1 MKNKFF
7 KVKTKDK
14 NSRARVGE
22 IKTEKGVV
30 ETPCFIPDATYGAV
44 KHLSGED
51 LKRIGLQMILGNI
64 YHLGIR
70 PGTEV
75 IKKLGGLGEFMN
87 WNGPILT
94 DSGGWQVF
102 SLIYQYGMG
111 EVKKD
116 GIEYKDHLTGKKHWL
131 TPEKCLED
139 QLDIGSDI
147 LMILDYPVAADAEEN
162 KNRYSVST
170 TLRWA
175 KKAFQFWC
183 DKPEFEDKMM
193 MAIIQGANSEKLRKK
208 CYQQLEAV
216 WSWPGY
222 GFGGP
227 TVNNEIIDYTAGL
240 IPEDR
245 LRYLMGAGPP
255 GQIVRSVSMGW
266 DLFDCVVPTRN
277 ARHGLA
283 YTFSGEIRIYKAKYE
298 LDKSP
303 IEDNCPC
310 WACQNYSRAYIRHL
324 LKIEEPLGKRLMTI
338 HNLTFYMRLMKKIR
352 EDIMNGQFRPDKL
365 LSQLENGGC

>member
-1 MKNKFF
+1 MQNKFF
-7 KVKTKDK
+7 KVKIKDK

-22 IKTEKGVV
+22 IKTEKGIVQ
-30 ETPCFIPDATYGAV
+30 TPCFIPDATYGAV
-44 KHLSGED
+44 KHLSAED
-51 LKRIGLQMILGNI
+51 LNNIELQMILGNI

-75 IKKLGGLGEFMN
+75 IKKMAGLGKFMN

-102 SLIYQYGMG
+102 SLIYKHGMG
-111 EVKKD
+111 KVKKD
-116 GIEYKDHLTGKKHWL
+116 GIEYKDHLSGKKHFL
-131 TPEKCLED
+131 TPEKCLRN
-139 QLDIGSDI
+139 QLDVGSNI
-147 LMILDYPVAADAEEN
+147 MMILDYPVAADAGKNEN
-162 KNRYSVST
+162 KYSVST
-170 TLRWA
+170 TVRWA
-175 KKAFQFWC
+175 EKAAKYLK
-183 DKPEFEDKMM
+183 DRGEAKNKMV
-193 MAIIQGANSEKLRKK
+193 MAIIQGANDRKLRQH
-208 CYQQLEAV
+208 CFQDLENI
-216 WSWPGY
+216 WPWPGY

-227 TVNNEIIDYTAGL
+227 TVNDEIIDYTADL

-255 GQIVRSVSMGW
+255 EQIVGSVAMGW

-283 YTFSGEIRIYKAKYE
+283 YTFTGQLKMHQAKYE

-303 IEDNCPC
+303 IEKDCSC
-310 WACQNYSRAYIRHL
+310 LACTSYSRAYIRHL
-324 LKIEEPLGKRLMTI
+324 IKINEPLGKRLITI

-352 EDIMNGQFRPDKL
+352 EDIKKGQFQPDKL
-365 LSQLENGGC
+365 LSQLQSQAS